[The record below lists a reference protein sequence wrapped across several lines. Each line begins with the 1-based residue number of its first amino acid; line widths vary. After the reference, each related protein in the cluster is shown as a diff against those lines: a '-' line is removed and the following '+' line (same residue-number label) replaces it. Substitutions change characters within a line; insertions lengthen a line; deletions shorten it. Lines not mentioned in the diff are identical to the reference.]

1 MRETAG
7 SIWEA
12 RLRQLLSSPGYVP
25 MNDEALT
32 RYLDVPDKQRTE
44 LRTLIRRGL
53 QSGAFVRSVDGGL
66 LPAGASPSPVG
77 TVRVRHRQLFFV
89 PDLVTPGLSEG
100 DRWDIRI
107 DRRRCMGCLDGD
119 RVRVS
124 LIRRPLRGRGRSGG
138 RGAHREREPRCLIA
152 HVEDIL
158 ERKHESWIGI
168 YGKERKE
175 HVVYGDGRSAPRL
188 TCLHAA
194 PPEGTSPGM
203 LVCVEPENYGTWNTP
218 ARGRVTEVLGW
229 PGEASVDEQTVIR
242 RYSLHD
248 AFPSE
253 VLQEVQDLPEQVL
266 PSEVVGRDDWSRRC
280 VVTID
285 PEDARDYDDAI
296 SLRRR
301 EEGGWELAV
310 HIADVSHYVRPGSAT
325 DREALRR
332 GNSTYLPGRVLP
344 MLPPALSEE
353 LCSLAQ
359 GKLRL
364 TVLCL
369 MQLDERGKVQDA
381 QLRRAVICSKRRLAY
396 PAVQRLI
403 TAGESVGDE
412 EVDAMLLEAAGLAKI
427 LRRQRFSEGSLD
439 IEVPELHI
447 LMDEEGRPIEV
458 QKKVSDEAHSLVEE
472 FMLLANEQV
481 ALFLRSHSLPAI
493 YRVHEEP
500 PEDKWRD
507 FASTLHDYGISASPI
522 PSRREVTKALQA
534 LRGHPDRES
543 LQLALL
549 RSMMRARY
557 DTRPLGHFGLAK
569 ADYCHFTSPIRRYA
583 DLAVHRVLCAGLYP
597 KDERKRMIPPGTLAH
612 TAQHLSETERTS
624 AAAENEAVRLGLLR
638 YLELQ
643 SASDSPVRWH
653 AVVCGVWTHG
663 AVVDVPELLL
673 RGYIPAS
680 SFTQGSRVSPYS
692 RRGRR
697 LMPPIGTHLDVV
709 PVAVEWENQ
718 DVCFKPVDGCMTD

>member
-25 MNDEALT
+25 MNDEALA

-138 RGAHREREPRCLIA
+138 RGARREREPRCLTA

-158 ERKHESWIGI
+158 ERRHKSWIGI

-266 PSEVVGRDDWSRRC
+266 PSEV
-280 VVTID
+280 
-285 PEDARDYDDAI
+285 E
-296 SLRRR
+296 
-301 EEGGWELAV
+301 
-310 HIADVSHYVRPGSAT
+310 
-325 DREALRR
+325 
-332 GNSTYLPGRVLP
+332 
-344 MLPPALSEE
+344 
-353 LCSLAQ
+353 
-359 GKLRL
+359 
-364 TVLCL
+364 
-369 MQLDERGKVQDA
+369 
-381 QLRRAVICSKRRLAY
+381 
-396 PAVQRLI
+396 
-403 TAGESVGDE
+403 
-412 EVDAMLLEAAGLAKI
+412 
-427 LRRQRFSEGSLD
+427 
-439 IEVPELHI
+439 
-447 LMDEEGRPIEV
+447 
-458 QKKVSDEAHSLVEE
+458 
-472 FMLLANEQV
+472 
-481 ALFLRSHSLPAI
+481 
-493 YRVHEEP
+493 
-500 PEDKWRD
+500 
-507 FASTLHDYGISASPI
+507 
-522 PSRREVTKALQA
+522 
-534 LRGHPDRES
+534 
-543 LQLALL
+543 
-549 RSMMRARY
+549 
-557 DTRPLGHFGLAK
+557 
-569 ADYCHFTSPIRRYA
+569 
-583 DLAVHRVLCAGLYP
+583 
-597 KDERKRMIPPGTLAH
+597 
-612 TAQHLSETERTS
+612 
-624 AAAENEAVRLGLLR
+624 
-638 YLELQ
+638 
-643 SASDSPVRWH
+643 
-653 AVVCGVWTHG
+653 
-663 AVVDVPELLL
+663 
-673 RGYIPAS
+673 
-680 SFTQGSRVSPYS
+680 
-692 RRGRR
+692 
-697 LMPPIGTHLDVV
+697 
-709 PVAVEWENQ
+709 
-718 DVCFKPVDGCMTD
+718 